1 VALVGEVNNEDVKRL
16 ITVGATLAIA
26 LATAAPT
33 QAAIRVID
41 RAVDRGDVPV
51 VSAAGEAAQPNR
63 LWVKVKAHRNKGVH
77 VDWTVTCK
85 SGTDQG
91 SKDGKFNATAP
102 VRRRVSVPLRQPDSC
117 TLVATAKLL
126 GSGKLV
132 LILLA
137 RVPG

>member
-1 VALVGEVNNEDVKRL
+1 MKRL
-16 ITVGATLAIA
+16 IAVGLTLAIA

-33 QAAIRVID
+33 QAAIRVVD
-41 RAVDRGDVPV
+41 RAVDRGAVAV
-51 VSAAGEAAQPNR
+51 VSAAGEVAQPDR

-77 VDWTVTCK
+77 VDWAVKCS
-85 SGTDQG
+85 SGTDEG
-91 SKDGKFNATAP
+91 SKDGKFNALAP
-102 VRRRVSVPLRQPDSC
+102 VRRRVSVPLRHPDSC
-117 TLVATAKLL
+117 TFVATAKLL